1 MMPTIDLDKMIIQER
16 KYVKTHTRY
25 IPPEGY
31 VTSEEFRKV
40 SSARID
46 NICKQ
51 YGIL

>member
-1 MMPTIDLDKMIIQER
+1 MPVIDSDKVVLKKR
-16 KYVKTHTRY
+16 KYVKAYTRCA
-25 IPPEGY
+25 PPEGY